1 MGLIDQFPYA
11 NFHQLNLDWLLAT
24 MKRVQSDIDDVNAWK
39 EAIQEGFEAVEA
51 RLVILEKDQAA
62 LRTAFSEFTAAIDQ
76 KFDDRSNQLNIQFQN
91 LRYELEQRVNDLI
104 NQVFEQINLL
114 RAEIT
119 AQLEYN
125 KLWVEARLS
134 QFLASLPDYTQILVD
149 NPVRGYRTTVQVA
162 IDDLYDVF
170 SRLEG
175 LTAQEYDNA
184 GLTAEAYDGLGLTA
198 AQYDLYGSR
207 YIITNGLYFMYDPFD
222 GIIKPV
228 KDVVNELATLHRTD
242 SLTATAYDAMDLTAA
257 YYDGM
262 DLTAYEYDW
271 DGATKVA

>member
-1 MGLIDQFPYA
+1 MALIDQFPYA
-11 NFHQLNLDWLLAT
+11 NFHELNLDWLLAT

-39 EAIQEGFEAVEA
+39 DAIQEGFEAVEA

-91 LRYELEQRVNDLI
+91 LRYELEKRVNDLI
-104 NQVFEQINLL
+104 NKVFEQINLL

-125 KLWVEARLS
+125 QLWVEARLS

-242 SLTATAYDAMDLTAA
+242 SLTATAYDAKDLTAT
-257 YYDGM
+257 YYDGL

-271 DGATKVA
+271 EGATKVA

>member
-1 MGLIDQFPYA
+1 MALIDQFPYA
-11 NFHQLNLDWLLAT
+11 NFHELNLDWLLAT

-39 EAIQEGFEAVEA
+39 DAIQEGFEAVES
-51 RLVILEKDQAA
+51 RLVILEKDQAS

-76 KFDDRSNQLNIQFQN
+76 KFDDRSNQLNIQFQT

-119 AQLEYN
+119 AQLDYN
-125 KLWVEARLS
+125 QLWVEARLS

-184 GLTAEAYDGLGLTA
+184 GLTAAAYDGLGLTA

-242 SLTATAYDAMDLTAA
+242 SLTATAYDVKDLSAA
-257 YYDGM
+257 YYDGL

-271 DGATKVA
+271 EGATKVA

>member
-11 NFHQLNLDWLLAT
+11 NFHQLNLDWFLAT

>member
-1 MGLIDQFPYA
+1 MALIDQFPYA
-11 NFHQLNLDWLLAT
+11 NFHELNLDWLLAT

-39 EAIQEGFEAVEA
+39 DAIQEGFEAVEA
-51 RLVILEKDQAA
+51 RLVILEKDQAS

-76 KFDDRSNQLNIQFQN
+76 KFEDRSNQLNIQFQT

-119 AQLEYN
+119 AQLDYN
-125 KLWVEARLS
+125 QLWVEARLS

-149 NPVRGYRTTVQVA
+149 NPVRGYRTTVQIA

-184 GLTAEAYDGLGLTA
+184 GLTAAAYDGLGLTA

-242 SLTATAYDAMDLTAA
+242 SLTATAYDVKDLSAA
-257 YYDGM
+257 YYDGL

-271 DGATKVA
+271 EGATKVA